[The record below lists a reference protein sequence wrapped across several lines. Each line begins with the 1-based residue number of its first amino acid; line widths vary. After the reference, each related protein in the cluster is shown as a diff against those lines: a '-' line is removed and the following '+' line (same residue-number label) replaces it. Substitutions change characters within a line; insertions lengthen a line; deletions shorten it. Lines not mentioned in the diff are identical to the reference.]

1 MKKSAMKIISK
12 FKRLGHPRR
21 LLEILIWISLC
32 CGCSSW
38 SPSSDEYTYQVPVQT
53 DDGWQTASLEDVDMR
68 TQSMVDFINA
78 LSVFPDHWVHG
89 VVVIKDGKLVFEEYF
104 QGKDLDLRDLDG
116 NLIYQTKDFDR
127 DTLHCAASVSKSITS
142 VLLGIAIDQGFVAGT
157 DETLFSYFP
166 DYEYFNDET
175 KSLITLEQM
184 LSMGSGLP
192 WTEAYNYDDPRN
204 DLTSMISSEDPIAY
218 VLSKSQVAEPGT
230 NFIYNSGT
238 TNLLGEIIRRTSGM
252 TLAAFAEQYLFTPL
266 DIDSY
271 EWYPFP
277 KMPQMTIA
285 SSTLYLR
292 PRDMA
297 KIGQLYLGGGVWNGS
312 RIVSEDW
319 VSQST
324 KQAIGMSAD
333 ESPIPSLNPA
343 YGYQWWLGTFSTGET
358 ATYFAAGFGGQF
370 IFVLPEPEMVVVFT
384 AGGFEERNYDA
395 LLQIMNQYILPAVGY

>member
-1 MKKSAMKIISK
+1 MKNISKII
-12 FKRLGHPRR
+12 RPVHLGW
-21 LLEILIWISLC
+21 LSEILICISLFC
-32 CGCSSW
+32 ACSAW
-38 SPSSDEYTYQVPVQT
+38 SPSSDGYIYQVPVQT
-53 DDGWQTASLEDVDMR
+53 DDGWLTASLEDVGMR
-68 TQSMVDFINA
+68 TQPMIDFINA
-78 LSVFPDHWVHG
+78 LSAYPDHWVHA

-104 QGKDLDLRDLDG
+104 RGHDLDLSDLDG
-116 NLIYQTKDFDR
+116 DLVYQTRDFER
-127 DTLHCAASVSKSITS
+127 DTLHSAASVSKSITS

-166 DYEYFNDET
+166 DYEHLNDDS
-175 KSLITLEQM
+175 KSRITLEQM

-192 WTEAYNYDDPRN
+192 WTEAYGYDDPRN

-218 VLSKSQVAEPGT
+218 VLSKSPVAEPDT

-252 TLAAFAEQYLFTPL
+252 TLTAFAEQYLFVPL
-266 DIDSY
+266 GIDSY

-277 KMPQMTIA
+277 KMTQMTVA

-297 KIGQLYLGGGVWNGS
+297 KVGQLYLGGGVWNGS
-312 RIVSEDW
+312 RIVTEDW

-324 KQAIGMSAD
+324 KQFITMSAD
-333 ESPIPSLNPA
+333 ESPVPGLNPA
-343 YGYQWWLGTFSTGET
+343 YGYQWWLGTFSTGEI

-395 LLQIMNQYILPAVGY
+395 LLQIMNQYILPAAGY